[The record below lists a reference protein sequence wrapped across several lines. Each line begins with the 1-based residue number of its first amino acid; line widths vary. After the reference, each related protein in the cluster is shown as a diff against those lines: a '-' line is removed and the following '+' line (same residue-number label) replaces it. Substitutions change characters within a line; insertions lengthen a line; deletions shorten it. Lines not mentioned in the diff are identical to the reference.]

1 MGVIITLCL
10 LLLLAYIFDLSST
23 KTKIPSV
30 ILLLFLGWG
39 VKQAVAILKI
49 PVPDLDSALPIL
61 GTIGLVLIVLEG
73 SLELELKKSK
83 IAIILKSTAIA
94 FLPLM
99 ALSIVLMYVF
109 YFQQNVPHKIGLLNA
124 VPLAI
129 ISSAIAIPSSRNLL
143 KRDKEFVTYESSLSD
158 IFGVILFNFIA
169 FNTDFGMHTFGV
181 FTVQVLLMLLLS
193 FLSTLILAFLLS
205 KINHHVK
212 FTPIILLIILIYS
225 LSKLIHLP
233 SLIFIL
239 LFGILISNL
248 DKLEHFKIIR
258 VLKPQILNREVQKF
272 KELTSEMTFLIR
284 TLFFLLFGFLL
295 ETNELLNSN
304 TIVWAIS
311 ITAGIFMIR
320 GVFILLFKLPIKPL
334 FYIAPR
340 GLITILLFLSI
351 PMEQTI
357 PIVNK
362 SLIVQVIV
370 LSSLVMMYGLIKT
383 KKETDSAE
391 STS

>member
-10 LLLLAYIFDLSST
+10 LLLLAYIFDLSSS

-39 VKQAVAILKI
+39 VKQAVTIFNI
-49 PVPDLDSALPIL
+49 PVPNLDSALPIL

-83 IAIILKSTAIA
+83 ISIILKSTVIA
-94 FLPLM
+94 LLPLM
-99 ALSIVLMYVF
+99 IISFALMYVF
-109 YFQQNVPHKIGLLNA
+109 YFQQNVPIKVALLNSI
-124 VPLAI
+124 PLAI

-169 FNTDFGMHTFGV
+169 FNNDFGIHTFGV

-212 FTPIILLIILIYS
+212 FIPIILLIILIYS

-248 DKLEHFKIIR
+248 DELEHFKIIR
-258 VLKPQILNREVQKF
+258 VLKPQILNREVSKF

-304 TIVWAIS
+304 TIVWAIA
-311 ITAGIFMIR
+311 ITAGIFIIR
-320 GVFILLFKLPIKPL
+320 GIFILLFKLPIKPL

-351 PMEQTI
+351 PLEQTI

-370 LSSLVMMYGLIKT
+370 LSSLVMMYGLLKT
-383 KKETDSAE
+383 KGEIDFTE